1 MAPSKG
7 IADILGK
14 MAPAGAPDDEAAEGE
29 DMGLTT
35 AMQELIDAVKAGD
48 AGAAASAFKSAV
60 SLCGT
65 GYEE

>member
-1 MAPSKG
+1 
-7 IADILGK
+7 
-14 MAPAGAPDDEAAEGE
+14 
-29 DMGLTT
+29 MGLTT

-60 SLCGT
+60 SLCST